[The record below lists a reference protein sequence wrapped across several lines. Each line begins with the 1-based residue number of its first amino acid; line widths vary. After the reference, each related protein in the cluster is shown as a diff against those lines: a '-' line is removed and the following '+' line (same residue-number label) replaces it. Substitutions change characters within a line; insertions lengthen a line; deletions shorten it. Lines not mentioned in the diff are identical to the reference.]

1 MILGKSSICFYS
13 CVPRM
18 RCASFTPHLL
28 HKELNQQ
35 NFCSFSFFFLVTSF
49 FALLVVGLRF
59 LFLLLSCGVQL
70 ESISRDG
77 DLWSRSLGMG
87 RNWILDVIPS
97 PVIGKWKARTTK
109 VTIPLLKRKRSE
121 KKVFVCFPPVFFLI
135 PSLTSPPFSIPL
147 YYDI

>member
-1 MILGKSSICFYS
+1 MCPQFSTK
-13 CVPRM
+13 VPE
-18 RCASFTPHLL
+18 FQETLEPP
-28 HKELNQQ
+28 E
-35 NFCSFSFFFLVTSF
+35 FLI
-49 FALLVVGLRF
+49 

-109 VTIPLLKRKRSE
+109 VTIHLLKRKRSE
-121 KKVFVCFPPVFFLI
+121 KKVNFFPPSSVF
-135 PSLTSPPFSIPL
+135 SHSIPGMPPVSMPVYYAILCTNL
-147 YYDI
+147 YFWGIILWGRVVVFWLFSNFLCDLG

>member
-1 MILGKSSICFYS
+1 MCPQFSTK
-13 CVPRM
+13 VPE
-18 RCASFTPHLL
+18 FQETLEPP
-28 HKELNQQ
+28 E
-35 NFCSFSFFFLVTSF
+35 FLI
-49 FALLVVGLRF
+49 

-109 VTIPLLKRKRSE
+109 VTIHLLKRKRSE
-121 KKVFVCFPPVFFLI
+121 KKVNFFFPLQCFFLI
-135 PSLTSPPFSIPL
+135 PSLTCPLSQCLCTML
-147 YYDI
+147 YYALTCTSEASSCGAGLWCSGSSVTFCVIWNK